1 MKKLFKKSIACL
13 IAVLMVVSVMPLTM
27 PLTTPVSVEAAD
39 VSSIQS
45 LKFDKATASAKGYHY
60 GNEAKGGYDNILY
73 CSKTTLCENDFV
85 SVGDNGN
92 FKTFSPN
99 VVVMMY
105 DGTTAGFPITVECK
119 SAKCNNQY
127 NLRYIQWNGSSLLEF
142 QHPWYGYNEESWT
155 SWPNYNASN
164 KIQEIPVTSTTKK
177 IEMANSTSKFYSNEV
192 YYKGTG
198 NSTDYYES
206 ISGTTVKIDV
216 NESTGNK
223 NTNSSIY
230 ILDYNTFYSKVETVK
245 SIQKSLVDYPNRY
258 TPTSSEQAISAVN
271 AYYNANERV
280 KTAFNSVDDTN
291 AASTVTSVA
300 TDMKN
305 AVAAINAVNLVC
317 AHSKTRIEGAQAATC
332 ATAGKSGN
340 VYCDYCDI
348 LMESSYDI
356 PATGKHNYTEKVSD
370 EVPANC
376 TTTGTT
382 AVYKCA
388 TCDATTGGA
397 EIAINPNNHT
407 GLTTLEAKDA
417 TCTATGLTQGQKCTA
432 CGVITIPQEIVDKK
446 PHTWDDWVYDANK
459 QEKHSC
465 TVCGTVDSKKRDC
478 VYVEKS
484 VTPATCIA
492 EGKRVYRCTQCGNEY
507 DEILPVNLEAHNTA
521 TREETTNATC
531 TVAGKKETVTYCT
544 LCNKEI
550 SRVKT
555 EDIPVLAH
563 NYGEPVY
570 DAETNSDVFT
580 CKNCGNTYSKTVAK
594 MEELNAAIDELEALV
609 NADDAAYK
617 YEASALAAAKE
628 AVANAKAYAE
638 NKENKYKEQGLVDAE
653 TDKVLTA
660 ETNLKDALA
669 EYTVKF
675 ELYNYDDGSQIGD
688 TVSVTKKYGEVA
700 EKSYTFDKTEEGF
713 PEYVVGKWTKKVL
726 NDKGEQVETV
736 LNSTANDMSVVV
748 KENATYTCYVLKFKA
763 STEGENATTRVR
775 YLDKSG
781 KTLKIDYATVGTT
794 YTPNYSK
801 VPKIPYY
808 RFTEWKRV
816 YGEDT
821 PVGTRELV
829 YQAQYEYD
837 EVEANN
843 CTIVGRGGISVNG
856 SSQCTSRYD
865 DKVILTGADKYAFC
879 DENGNIISY
888 INADYIYT
896 PHINGTVYITKV
908 ETASTQASTA
918 VTGYFKQLNTGTTTG
933 GTPINTLYVNAQY
946 YLPEGAMAVEAGI
959 VISSQQKTT
968 ETLVIGGAGVLKV
981 ISDTQ
986 GTNHEYSIG
995 MTYTK
1000 TGTLYTRSY
1009 LICKLSDGTTKTVY
1023 SDDVTE
1029 VNL

>member
-1 MKKLFKKSIACL
+1 MIKTVKKFSKKSLAIL
-13 IAVLMVVSVMPLTM
+13 IALLMIISVMPF
-27 PLTTPVSVEAAD
+27 TPPISVEAAD
-39 VSSIQS
+39 DISFTGYTAANPTPLFSGSQS
-45 LKFDKATASAKGYHY
+45 TETNMKKLKGTFW
-60 GNEAKGGYDNILY
+60 DNILWTSSTGSQAAVNPTITGTDGSQVATFY
-73 CSKTTLCENDFV
+73 AKNTVLLLDGKTVPKMPVMYGNRTYYWF
-85 SVGDNGN
+85 NGN
-92 FKTFSPN
+92 ATTATVYPTAGTDSTEDNTEIYLINKNNTDSSLDWKGGSGAKSQDFYYCRDSLSTYIGSSASNPNNRKGNNFTDGWTNRDWAHYASALMVDDSTINFNGAYSKKFNLTWHVKVVSSKRNTGPWEANITATNHNIYVVNYKPVLTLLGQIPTSTEYTNISNNNNYYTPATQTRYMNAVKALAGLNPNTYFTGKTDDTVGQAVSDCEKAIKDAITEYNQAKEALVHEHSYTSQVTTQPTC
-99 VVVMMY
+99 
-105 DGTTAGFPITVECK
+105 TTAG
-119 SAKCNNQY
+119 
-127 NLRYIQWNGSSLLEF
+127 
-142 QHPWYGYNEESWT
+142 
-155 SWPNYNASN
+155 
-164 KIQEIPVTSTTKK
+164 VTT
-177 IEMANSTSKFYSNEV
+177 
-192 YYKGTG
+192 
-198 NSTDYYES
+198 
-206 ISGTTVKIDV
+206 
-216 NESTGNK
+216 
-223 NTNSSIY
+223 
-230 ILDYNTFYSKVETVK
+230 
-245 SIQKSLVDYPNRY
+245 Y
-258 TPTSSEQAISAVN
+258 TCACGHSYT
-271 AYYNANERV
+271 
-280 KTAFNSVDDTN
+280 DDT
-291 AASTVTSVA
+291 TP
-300 TDMKN
+300 
-305 AVAAINAVNLVC
+305 
-317 AHSKTRIEGAQAATC
+317 AATGH
-332 ATAGKSGN
+332 TNGEPVREN
-340 VYCDYCDI
+340 VQD
-348 LMESSYDI
+348 S
-356 PATGKHNYTEKVSD
+356 
-370 EVPANC
+370 
-376 TTTGTT
+376 
-382 AVYKCA
+382 
-388 TCDATTGGA
+388 
-397 EIAINPNNHT
+397 
-407 GLTTLEAKDA
+407 
-417 TCTATGLTQGQKCTA
+417 TCTATGSYDEVVYCSVCNTEISRTEK
-432 CGVITIPQEIVDKK
+432 TIAKK
-446 PHTWDDWVYDANK
+446 AHTWGDWVYDANK
-459 QEKHSC
+459 QEKRFC
-465 TVCGTVDSKKRDC
+465 TVCNTVDSEKRNC
-478 VYVEKS
+478 AYIVKS
-484 VTPATCIA
+484 ETPATCIA

-570 DAETNSDVFT
+570 NAETNSDVFT
-580 CKNCGNTYSKTVAK
+580 CKNCGYTYSKTVAK

-617 YEASALAAAKE
+617 YEASALVAAKE

-638 NKENKYKEQGLVDAE
+638 KKENRYKEQGLVDAE
-653 TDKVLTA
+653 TKKVLSA
-660 ETNLKDALA
+660 ETNLKNGLA

-675 ELYNYDDGSQIGD
+675 ELYNYDDGIQIGD

-713 PEYVVGKWTKKVL
+713 PEYVVSKWTKKVL
-726 NDKGEQVETV
+726 NDKGDQVETV

-781 KTLKIDYATVGTT
+781 KTLKIDYATVGKT

-908 ETASTQASTA
+908 ETASTKASTA

-946 YLPEGAMAVEAGI
+946 YLPEGATAVEAGI
-959 VISSQQKTT
+959 VISSQQKET

-986 GTNHEYSIG
+986 GANHEYSIG

-1023 SDDVTE
+1023 SDDVT
-1029 VNL
+1029 VVKL